1 MPLIIVSSWALTGCF
16 STVFS
21 RLPPGALLPAQDQAE
36 RILTTT
42 VRACELDLPPGTVVR
57 FEQNFRGEALID
69 EKPWSAVVS
78 APVTLGDHRFGAGT
92 RFTFDYGAK
101 KLMTPEYC
109 NIVAIELTEAQTFGP
124 NTFGPGDNIQNFV
137 NAMPTQVFLG
147 ASRAVGGE
155 RRAEGDRLTLD
166 PTGRVLA
173 VRSRAERNAEAA
185 RANAYQQRQDEHHR
199 QCNTTCA
206 PLSGAARGD
215 CINNCLFH

>member
-1 MPLIIVSSWALTGCF
+1 
-16 STVFS
+16 
-21 RLPPGALLPAQDQAE
+21 
-36 RILTTT
+36 
-42 VRACELDLPPGTVVR
+42 
-57 FEQNFRGEALID
+57 
-69 EKPWSAVVS
+69 
-78 APVTLGDHRFGAGT
+78 
-92 RFTFDYGAK
+92 
-101 KLMTPEYC
+101 
-109 NIVAIELTEAQTFGP
+109 VAIELTEAQTFGP

-147 ASRAVGGE
+147 ASRAV
-155 RRAEGDRLTLD
+155 
-166 PTGRVLA
+166 GRVLA